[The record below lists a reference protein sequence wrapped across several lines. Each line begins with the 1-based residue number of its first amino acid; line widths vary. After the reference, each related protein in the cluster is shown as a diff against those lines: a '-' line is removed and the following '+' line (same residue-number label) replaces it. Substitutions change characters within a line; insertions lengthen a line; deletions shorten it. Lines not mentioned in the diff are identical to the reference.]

1 MPLRLGYLIPQFPG
15 QTHIFFWRELEALQA
30 RGVQPVLLSTR
41 PPPPGLISHE
51 WSAEATAR
59 TTYLGRMDPLA
70 ALGGL
75 VRLPPGDLLS
85 APRGE
90 PRAFLRDMAMSIPAA
105 RRLVDHARREGIDHV
120 HAHSCGRAALIA
132 ALAFRMGGPRYSL
145 TLHGP
150 LEDYVWFAG
159 FKSCDGKVQSI
170 GVLKQNPLGFF
181 DILGNV
187 QELTAGLYRL
197 RTREQLHGQAGGL
210 VARGGSCLTAE
221 ARMRSSDRDEI
232 APYDDKTGA
241 PRGKVFTGL
250 RLAFGA
256 PILSSAERI
265 STINEDWRVSGE
277 MRLPLEPGQDPV
289 EALGI
294 IAEAE
299 PDARVR
305 DALLNA
311 RDLFQREMTQRNA
324 VEGRSAASVAQ
335 GGMLAVRSYLLALQD
350 LANSRELLA
359 SNPDDRDFRDYVARA
374 EERRQLT
381 ENVLL
386 AGIVHAAEDFSD
398 QTYSAAAHV
407 VAQENEAR
415 LAGMRARTRVSTMRM
430 HDLFGQFVGTYRKHP
445 DTDPQEFLNQIEAL
459 RVELSQLQD

>member
-150 LEDYVWFAG
+150 LEDYG
-159 FKSCDGKVQSI
+159 
-170 GVLKQNPLGFF
+170 
-181 DILGNV
+181 
-187 QELTAGLYRL
+187 
-197 RTREQLHGQAGGL
+197 
-210 VARGGSCLTAE
+210 
-221 ARMRSSDRDEI
+221 
-232 APYDDKTGA
+232 
-241 PRGKVFTGL
+241 
-250 RLAFGA
+250 
-256 PILSSAERI
+256 
-265 STINEDWRVSGE
+265 
-277 MRLPLEPGQDPV
+277 PGQRYKWRH
-289 EALGI
+289 AAFATI
-294 IAEAE
+294 ITEKLRAEAE
-299 PDARVR
+299 AELAGYLPPRIAVQAMGVDTGRLSRDTPWQPPVPGQPLRIMSCGRLNQVKGHQDLMQAIRMLRDAGHDARLVIAGED
-305 DALLNA
+305 DAGGTGYRRVIEARIAEPNA
-311 RDLFQREMTQRNA
+311 MVLGTTDPDGHPATRTVLCKGVDASGVVFFTGYDSDKGRDL
-324 VEGRSAASVAQ
+324 AAMVLP
-335 GGMLAVRSYLLALQD
+335 GPLA
-350 LANSRELLA
+350 
-359 SNPDDRDFRDYVARA
+359 
-374 EERRQLT
+374 
-381 ENVLL
+381 
-386 AGIVHAAEDFSD
+386 
-398 QTYSAAAHV
+398 
-407 VAQENEAR
+407 
-415 LAGMRARTRVSTMRM
+415 
-430 HDLFGQFVGTYRKHP
+430 
-445 DTDPQEFLNQIEAL
+445 
-459 RVELSQLQD
+459 

>member
-150 LEDYVWFAG
+150 LEDYGPGQRYKWRHAAFATIITEKLRAEAEAELAG
-159 FKSCDGKVQSI
+159 YLPPRIAVQAMGVDTGRLSRDTPWQPPRPGEPLRIMSCGRLNQVKGHQDLLQAIRMLRDAGHDARLVVAGEDDAGGTGYRRVIEARIAELGLDDAVTLLGAVSE
-170 GVLKQNPLGFF
+170 GEVRRHLLEAHVFALASWHEPLGVALMEAMSCEVPTIGTAAGGVAELIR
-181 DILGNV
+181 DGQDGILV
-187 QELTAGLYRL
+187 PPRDPPAMVDAILRLAGDPDLARRL
-197 RTREQLHGQAGGL
+197 GQAGRERIVSGFGAEAGAETLIRL
-210 VARGGSCLTAE
+210 VAETRG
-221 ARMRSSDRDEI
+221 
-232 APYDDKTGA
+232 
-241 PRGKVFTGL
+241 
-250 RLAFGA
+250 
-256 PILSSAERI
+256 
-265 STINEDWRVSGE
+265 
-277 MRLPLEPGQDPV
+277 
-289 EALGI
+289 
-294 IAEAE
+294 
-299 PDARVR
+299 
-305 DALLNA
+305 
-311 RDLFQREMTQRNA
+311 
-324 VEGRSAASVAQ
+324 
-335 GGMLAVRSYLLALQD
+335 
-350 LANSRELLA
+350 
-359 SNPDDRDFRDYVARA
+359 
-374 EERRQLT
+374 
-381 ENVLL
+381 
-386 AGIVHAAEDFSD
+386 
-398 QTYSAAAHV
+398 
-407 VAQENEAR
+407 
-415 LAGMRARTRVSTMRM
+415 
-430 HDLFGQFVGTYRKHP
+430 
-445 DTDPQEFLNQIEAL
+445 
-459 RVELSQLQD
+459 